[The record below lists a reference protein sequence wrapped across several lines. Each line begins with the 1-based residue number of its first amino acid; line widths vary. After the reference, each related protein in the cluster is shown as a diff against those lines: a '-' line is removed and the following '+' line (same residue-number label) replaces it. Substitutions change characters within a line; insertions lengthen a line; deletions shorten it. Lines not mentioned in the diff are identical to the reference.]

1 MAFRRGGRGRVCTA
15 ESRQA
20 GPRRRPASERLGL
33 RIQQQ
38 LRPGAG
44 EFTSPDGETSAHQ
57 QVLPTRVGKNATETK
72 GVSLENDGA
81 QRLANL
87 TFSDRLGRDRN
98 SNDKTGIKVASSP
111 YNPSSCK

>member
-1 MAFRRGGRGRVCTA
+1 M
-15 ESRQA
+15 
-20 GPRRRPASERLGL
+20 PRPASERLGL

-44 EFTSPDGETSAHQ
+44 EFTSPDGETNAHQ
-57 QVLPTRVGKNATETK
+57 RVLPTRAGKDARETK

-87 TFSDRLGRDRN
+87 TFSDRLGRESHPLWD
-98 SNDKTGIKVASSP
+98 TE
-111 YNPSSCK
+111 